1 MTRSRPLK
9 RTLPGDSDGETVS
22 MEIKNNGERR
32 EITPR
37 TTVAQFLEQ
46 LQLSNRH
53 VAVEVNLE
61 LVPRARHAQHALTE
75 GDRLEVVSLVGGG

>member
-1 MTRSRPLK
+1 
-9 RTLPGDSDGETVS
+9 
-22 MEIKNNGERR
+22 MEIIFNGERR
-32 EITPR
+32 EITPC